1 MFWGKNI
8 KSGEV
13 YSFDSETTLLD
24 QNLNIT
30 NISLILADHND
41 SSKYYLKTTDKHFNY
56 AH

>member
-41 SSKYYLKTTDKHFNY
+41 SSNII
-56 AH
+56 